1 MIDFSR
7 KRAPLTVSQFVSLAK
22 SLHWSDFYPTTPCT
36 ETFKSRQQADVS
48 FNLGAA
54 DKINRTT
61 LLPFSTVDI
70 VSEAICDHALSN
82 RRHLKAQGRTQ
93 YTYEIV
99 FYNRSKEVQTV
110 RGPVS
115 IDSPSTVH
123 LYPSRHDQGLSQPLR
138 RPKGAK
144 SRLQSLRKPTDQP
157 LEMQVNLSK
166 RSLGET
172 VYDRPPTENSST
184 ISIPFTLD
192 LAASDD
198 MPSRIRELINT
209 GATCHAQTKWYIH
222 RTVGQPSRNS
232 IDGISRSSAIS
243 ITSTAAIPPLYSTS
257 DASVADTK
265 QQFSAA
271 SSIELELP
279 RTALI
284 PSLDIDG
291 LSVRYELELNLAIS
305 AAAPTDGLP
314 LAETSFR
321 LPVIL
326 AAG

>member
-1 MIDFSR
+1 MIEFSR
-7 KRAPLTVSQFVSLAK
+7 KRAALTVSQFVSLAK

-36 ETFKSRQQADVS
+36 QTFKSRQQADVS

-54 DKINRTT
+54 DKVNRTT
-61 LLPFSTVDI
+61 LLPFSTVE
-70 VSEAICDHALSN
+70 VASEAICDHALSN

-110 RGPVS
+110 RGPVA
-115 IDSPSTVH
+115 IDSPSTIHV
-123 LYPSRHDQGLSQPLR
+123 YPSRHDQGLSQPLR

-144 SRLQSLRKPTDQP
+144 SRLQSLRKPADQ
-157 LEMQVNLSK
+157 LFEIQVILNK
-166 RSLGET
+166 HRLGET
-172 VYDRPPTENSST
+172 VYDRPPTDKSST
-184 ISIPFTLD
+184 ISIPFTLH

-198 MPSRIRELINT
+198 MPSNIRELIDT
-209 GATCHAQTKWYIH
+209 GATCNAQAKWYIH
-222 RTVGQPSRNS
+222 RTVGQPSRTS

-243 ITSTAAIPPLYSTS
+243 ITGTAAIPPLYSTS
-257 DASVADTK
+257 DASITDTK

-271 SSIELELP
+271 SSLELELP

-291 LSVRYELELNLAIS
+291 LSIRYELELNLTIS
-305 AAAPTDGLP
+305 GAAPANGSP
-314 LAETSFR
+314 LAETTFR